1 MLNLKGTALTKGLT
15 SPVFLTSPPGDAN
28 RLFIVEQPGRI
39 RTVQRTTGAVNPVP
53 FLNIGTE
60 LATGGERGL
69 LGLAFHPD
77 YATNGLFYVNCTAT
91 GGQTQIRRYTVS
103 AGDPDRADPAS
114 RQVVLKIDQPRPN
127 HNGGW
132 LAFGPDK
139 LLYIATGDG
148 GGANDPDNRAQNKAD
163 LLGKM
168 LRIDVARDDFPADPA
183 RNYGI
188 PAGNPFAT
196 SGGAA
201 EVWAYGLRN
210 PWRNSFDRETGDLF
224 IADVGQGERE
234 ELNFQ
239 KAGTGAGANYGW
251 RPKEGTKRTPGIGDP
266 VPAGVTDPFF
276 EYTHDAGGVAVIG
289 GYVYR
294 GSAIPALRGTY
305 FYADHSGAVGSLK
318 YDGTTVREATDR
330 TAELMPN
337 GADPGIS
344 SFGEDTQGELY
355 ILTLDG
361 RVTRIDVA

>member
-15 SPVFLTSPPGDAN
+15 SPVSLTSPPGDAN
-28 RLFIVEQPGRI
+28 RVFIVEQPGRI
-39 RTVQRTTGAVNPVP
+39 RIVQRTTGAVNPVP

-196 SGGAA
+196 PGDHREGLADAPTQRRVLPAA
-201 EVWAYGLRN
+201 ALLLGRNAIRRLPQEVPR
-210 PWRNSFDRETGDLF
+210 PP
-224 IADVGQGERE
+224 
-234 ELNFQ
+234 
-239 KAGTGAGANYGW
+239 GTD
-251 RPKEGTKRTPGIGDP
+251 DP
-266 VPAGVTDPFF
+266 HVPQAGVYD
-276 EYTHDAGGVAVIG
+276 GVAEG
-289 GYVYR
+289 R
-294 GSAIPALRGTY
+294 G
-305 FYADHSGAVGSLK
+305 
-318 YDGTTVREATDR
+318 REAGVHRLRLQRGHT
-330 TAELMPN
+330 
-337 GADPGIS
+337 
-344 SFGEDTQGELY
+344 TQALCA
-355 ILTLDG
+355 DG
-361 RVTRIDVA
+361 RAAGDGRRVRPDEPEVEG